1 MNHEINK
8 ITLDARC
15 VCAMCLTDDVAGRCS
30 GMLFIAD
37 NNDDDDI
44 AVVPY
49 CVSQHGW
56 QKCVYSVCHDKTS
69 KIIYCR

>member
-1 MNHEINK
+1 MC
-8 ITLDARC
+8 RVC
-15 VCAMCLTDDVAGRCS
+15 VFVYLLVGCS

-37 NNDDDDI
+37 NNDVDDDI

-49 CVSQHGW
+49 CVSQHG
-56 QKCVYSVCHDKTS
+56 VYSLFHDKTS